1 MLGRH
6 APIRRFSI
14 SGLHGYKDVE
24 IVFHSSVSIQI
35 AGNGS
40 GKTTVLNALNDL
52 LRGRLHKLSILQ
64 FSAME
69 CSFSNGST
77 ARFTKEQLTRRTGSL
92 NETAKKLSDYGI
104 SASELAH
111 FLTHVYRPYLGAE
124 HFSDHALVRRA
135 YSGSPY
141 SYETLSE
148 MFDRAHEAWEI
159 APSDEL
165 SAQLEIIERALSE
178 HEIVYLPTWRRVED
192 PLLSPQQGDDPTLP
206 FRSFRSRHE
215 SNDQDQINYGLD
227 DVIARLNDLTEEIDS
242 ISNSE
247 YRSASATIIDDAL
260 SGLALNSRTIN
271 RSDLPNIDSLERFLQ
286 RVSKSDE
293 YHPYSSNFPQPDRL
307 SHERIMRI
315 RHAYDS
321 GELER
326 NPFLGYFLM
335 KLGPVIE
342 RTKATEE
349 RLQKFVN
356 ACNSYLLQGDGE
368 KGFTYEPQTMRV
380 SVYNSY
386 TKRTVGM
393 GQLSSGEKQIISILA
408 KLYLYEGSKIILI
421 DEPELSLSIE
431 WQRRI
436 IPDMMD
442 SGVVSQ
448 ILAITHSPFIFE
460 NEFDAYAGNFGI
472 HRHRLGTAP

>member
-14 SGLHGYKDVE
+14 SGLHGYKDVD

-64 FSAME
+64 FSTME

-77 ARFTKEQLTRRTGSL
+77 ARITKEQLTRRTGSL
-92 NETAKKLSDYGI
+92 NDTAKKLSEYGI

-111 FLTHVYRPYLGAE
+111 FLTHVYRPFLGSE
-124 HFSDHALVRRA
+124 HFSDHALVRKA
-135 YSGSPY
+135 YVGSPY
-141 SYETLSE
+141 TYEALTE
-148 MFDRAHEAWEI
+148 MFDRAHEAWDM

-165 SAQLEIIERALSE
+165 SAQLEIIESALSE
-178 HEIVYLPTWRRVED
+178 HEIVYLPTWRRVEE
-192 PLLSPQQGDDPTLP
+192 PLLNPQQGDEAALSFRH
-206 FRSFRSRHE
+206 FRSMQETS
-215 SNDQDQINYGLD
+215 DQDQINYGLD
-227 DVIARLNDLTEEIDS
+227 DVIARLNELTEEIDS

-260 SGLALNSRTIN
+260 SGLSLNSRTIN

-286 RVSKSDE
+286 RVSKNDE
-293 YHPYSSNFPQPDRL
+293 HYPHPSHFPQPDRL
-307 SHERIMRI
+307 SHQRILRI
-315 RHAYDS
+315 RHAYES
-321 GELER
+321 GELES
-326 NPFLGYFLM
+326 NPLLAYFLM

-342 RTKATEE
+342 RTKATEG

-356 ACNSYLLQGDGE
+356 ACNSYLLQDDGE

-393 GQLSSGEKQIISILA
+393 GQLSSGEKQIISMLA

-436 IPDMMD
+436 IPDMMH

-460 NEFDAYAGNFGI
+460 NDFDAYAGNFSI
-472 HRHRLGTAP
+472 RRHRLGTPQ